1 MPEAPL
7 MPTINRRGLLEE
19 LEVLI
24 ELPVGS

>member
-7 MPTINRRGLLEE
+7 MPTINRRDLLEE